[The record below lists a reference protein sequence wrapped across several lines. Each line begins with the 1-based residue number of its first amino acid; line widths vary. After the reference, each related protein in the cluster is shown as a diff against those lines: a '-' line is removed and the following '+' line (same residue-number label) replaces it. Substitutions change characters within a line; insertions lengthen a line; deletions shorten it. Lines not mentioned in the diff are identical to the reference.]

1 MSDGKM
7 NVEDLRDFEFTAE
20 DLKEIMDEDIDIE
33 GIAEEIEAET
43 DLPEYKL
50 TLYGARKETKEIVRE
65 EIAKFKALQKMF
77 GSTKPAKYVKG
88 DDATSLCIIFSDW
101 HFGKII
107 KQDGEFVYNSQ
118 IAYER
123 ITQEM
128 IPQIMQCYAKLNKT
142 DVVDEIR
149 IFMLGDHMENDII
162 YENQRFHID
171 QPVSAQFNSCL
182 KAIMYLLSQIR
193 VVTANV
199 PIIIDGITGNH
210 GRASGKKEY
219 GGCSWD
225 TALYMALD
233 TALSYSKIKNIEV
246 RYGYGASKIVD
257 VKGHKGLLRHW
268 APAQSETPSAK
279 SKFGGWSEIYQYDFL
294 CYGHYHNWGVNTY
307 HGKPIFRNGSLCGTD
322 SYAKDLALSCEWGQL
337 MWGVTKENVMT
348 FLQRIK

>member
-171 QPVSAQFNSCL
+171 QPVSA
-182 KAIMYLLSQIR
+182 
-193 VVTANV
+193 
-199 PIIIDGITGNH
+199 
-210 GRASGKKEY
+210 
-219 GGCSWD
+219 
-225 TALYMALD
+225 LYMALD